1 MSDQK
6 LSNIEL
12 LKKAYK
18 DDTIEIEFDAGG
30 VMASLNL
37 ADIQSIFSEQ
47 SQLQDLKYAEYAE
60 KGFDQKPINEHAWKK
75 FIGGIED
82 EKHKK
87 RLEEDKPENLAE
99 QFADRDTRNLILSE
113 LVPRHLKDPKTKKRL
128 FTDAGAVEFGQ
139 LVLSTP
145 KLARLL
151 NNEIMKMTEQV
162 DKIRETAKN

>member
-6 LSNIEL
+6 PSNIEL

-18 DDTIEIEFDAGG
+18 NDTIEIEFDAGG

-37 ADIQSIFSEQ
+37 ADIQGIFSEQ
-47 SQLQDLKYAEYAE
+47 SKIQDLKYAEYVAKE
-60 KGFDQKPINEHAWKK
+60 FHKMPINENAWIK
-75 FIGGIED
+75 FIDGIED
-82 EKHKK
+82 EKHKE
-87 RLEEDKPENLAE
+87 RLSKDRPVNLAE

-113 LVPRHLKDPKTKKRL
+113 LVPKHLKDPKTKEAL
-128 FTDAGAVEFGQ
+128 FTESEALEFGQ